1 MCSFLN
7 FQGKVSQAMSIQ
19 MKKQGMT
26 TRVFSKQN
34 QDPVGLGL
42 DLCPPERYTEV
53 LTPGVSF
60 GNRVF
65 KDIIESR

>member
-1 MCSFLN
+1 MYRKGLGSEMCSFLN

-26 TRVFSKQN
+26 THVFSKQN

-42 DLCPPERYTEV
+42 DF
-53 LTPGVSF
+53 VSL
-60 GNRVF
+60 R
-65 KDIIESR
+65 KIH

>member
-26 TRVFSKQN
+26 THVFSKQN

-42 DLCPPERYTEV
+42 DF
-53 LTPGVSF
+53 VSL
-60 GNRVF
+60 R
-65 KDIIESR
+65 KIH